1 VNQGITA
8 LAARSVP
15 SRRLRSA
22 LACFALF
29 TGIVVILQILKL
41 PQNLDYAAFAFGE
54 PGSNLNVAYL
64 VQHGLRPAVDF
75 GHPYGLLEVLV
86 LDLWFRLAR
95 LTPLAYLELI
105 FLLQVLMA
113 AVLAEFVVVAELPWF
128 RILFMVAAL
137 PVFLWVNY
145 FRAAH
150 AIETLCLLAAIT
162 AHLKGRYDVALAAT
176 AAAVLARP
184 ALGYVYGAFLVSVV
198 AIKIVRG
205 GLKSSVLLLP
215 FFSTVGLLLLLTW
228 RFGLTALL
236 RTIFPAAGMANY
248 RILGFGFFG
257 RGMAFW
263 RPSPFT
269 IHHYFGVP
277 GFWLLAAVTVMVLGP
292 VALLRVGDTGGTRQR
307 KAEIVCA
314 SAALVFV
321 WIFFA
326 FSHQYIGGWILYLF
340 FPVIGVS
347 LLGDFFPRF
356 GVVLGLMVLI
366 ALNANRHDIA
376 SSVDAWRTAH
386 RSTLFPHML
395 SYGNEDELCRQI
407 FDAVRNHRTAVLQ
420 YSGAVSLLHS
430 GLGEPRGE
438 WFQPG
443 ITLPKEISQERSD
456 VAAAELVLIPMPRW
470 HSADT
475 TAFQWPDYLD
485 RGRRNRMVLQNPI
498 GIVLTADPQAK

>member
-1 VNQGITA
+1 MRIPSDRCIGTA
-8 LAARSVP
+8 GVP
-15 SRRLRSA
+15 SPRLRSA

-150 AIETLCLLAAIT
+150 AIETVCLLAAIT

-184 ALGYVYGAFLVSVV
+184 ALGYVYGAFLVSVGGDQDRAWRAEVIGV
-198 AIKIVRG
+198 AIA
-205 GLKSSVLLLP
+205 
-215 FFSTVGLLLLLTW
+215 FFLYCG
-228 RFGLTALL
+228 
-236 RTIFPAAGMANY
+236 PAAVADMAVRSYSSASNH
-248 RILGFGFFG
+248 ISG
-257 RGMAFW
+257 RWHGQLSHSGLWVFW
-263 RPSPFT
+263 ARN
-269 IHHYFGVP
+269 G
-277 GFWLLAAVTVMVLGP
+277 LLAALALYDSP
-292 VALLRVGDTGGTRQR
+292 LLR
-307 KAEIVCA
+307 CA
-314 SAALVFV
+314 RLLAAGSGYGNGAGASRVAASGRYRRYTPAKSRDCMCFRALVFV

-366 ALNANRHDIA
+366 ALNADRHDIA

-386 RSTLFPHML
+386 RSHC
-395 SYGNEDELCRQI
+395 SRQI
-407 FDAVRNHRTAVLQ
+407 VL
-420 YSGAVSLLHS
+420 
-430 GLGEPRGE
+430 R
-438 WFQPG
+438 
-443 ITLPKEISQERSD
+443 
-456 VAAAELVLIPMPRW
+456 
-470 HSADT
+470 
-475 TAFQWPDYLD
+475 
-485 RGRRNRMVLQNPI
+485 
-498 GIVLTADPQAK
+498 